1 MRQVLLTAISACLQ
15 FIEDIIDADINVAFK
30 TEVVDITLITNG
42 YSIKIKNPDLS
53 FSRITTRIIINC
65 AGLFANDISSM
76 AGLSEEKSL
85 SEFWKGSYFW
95 ISNKKAKSIKSLIY
109 PLPNKNLDGL
119 GIHTTKGI
127 DGRVKLGPDAE
138 YIGEFLKLDY
148 SIDDNKKEL
157 FFNSCKKYLPCNI

>member
-76 AGLSEEKSL
+76 AGLREEKSL

-95 ISNKKAKSIKSLIY
+95 ISNKKANSIKSLIY
-109 PLPNKNLDGL
+109 PLPNQQLSGL
-119 GIHTTKGI
+119 GVHTTKGI
-127 DGRVKLGPDAE
+127 DGRVKIGPDTE
-138 YIGEFLKLDY
+138 YFGKDQQFDY
-148 SIDDNKKEL
+148 SFYVHKKQYFYE
-157 FFNSCKKYLPCNI
+157 SCRNIYHF